1 MLADLLYPLQNGDT
15 SLDLAA
21 RGGYTT
27 WDCLER
33 LLSTPGIDVNIKNR
47 VSLCIECYMNIT
59 VMIITFES
67 LYLPN
72 GKGY

>member
-1 MLADLLYPLQNGDT
+1 MLADLLYPLQYGDT
-15 SLDLAA
+15 PLQLAA
-21 RGGYTT
+21 EGGYYT
-27 WDCLER
+27 WSCLER
-33 LLSTPGIDVNIKNR
+33 LLSTPGIDVNFKGD

-67 LYLPN
+67 LYRPN